1 MSDAAKLAGEAALS
15 RAFGRVTLRTPPQ
28 PSDARQGESSGSR
41 GDEKEGSGDARRSPW
56 LPELP
61 DEVVERIIRHAL
73 GDDADR
79 WSLGE
84 RFRRPPARGQ
94 PRPFRQPR
102 GPLRL
107 VCKRWRDTV
116 DAMCEHVEVDRA
128 VMVGDEA
135 LCGVIKA
142 MHLKSQLDFMPAE
155 SNIETLTLVGSHTEG
170 GELKL
175 GTDGL
180 REALRLLK
188 DSLRSLTI
196 RDTGMALGRILD
208 FVEQTISDH
217 DAVLKS
223 LTIDGDSRQSRDRTA
238 PFETSM
244 CFPVEN
250 RASDM
255 QHLNA
260 LLKIERGLEEL
271 HLTNLPCL
279 FVYPQHP
286 PPSIIRDP
294 RIERQLFLN
303 HAVFIGALQGSS
315 LKSLTLDRVGLHDQA
330 AERIV
335 TALPPTI
342 EAIKL
347 TCQASLRPNREIPE
361 YRWESE
367 YQSQHNRA
375 LRNGEPDD
383 YIDNCFT
390 PRRGFQRTWPRLLC
404 ERLIK
409 GDYPNLNDVTLPGE
423 YIGATTALHLEE
435 MLKSCAGASPP
446 REFKVTFTTFDAE
459 GIPTIP
465 EAILGRWRVHK
476 SKYVDASLESKELG
490 SITISSM
497 APDIPGDSEND
508 REPHPT
514 SWSEKRLA
522 VELAHHMAQREA
534 FADGPLYRSDY
545 DIPFKLLYSP
555 VIGFPEE
562 DILEAG
568 ALWKPF
574 PKTSVYN
581 KGTEECTYDDE
592 GKAKLIYN
600 PPDGQYL
607 EWSAMR
613 MWTALGHG
621 APRHA
626 YAAAMRWLLTRPEDA
641 SLRKL
646 AARAYLKDWVL
657 IGAFGLVR
665 QIKPDHCMPCG
676 LWEAATAMCSDP
688 DFEDKKIMQLPQ
700 FPVIQELLNTAYD
713 LARMLEK
720 RAAANVPNSDFVPD
734 GVYIT
739 QAGLRKCSSDPELGR
754 ALKWRGYFWP
764 GQDEH
769 AFHRAVMCVLL
780 KHWVT
785 MVFEDEALHPG
796 IIADQVIAEVE
807 DALFTQLIAYDV
819 VSDAINEHFSFHG
832 MFSRKDEGSIS
843 HYKFIDEQGMAISE
857 YEWVKAH
864 YGPGRRWAHSP
875 EGCMSHPI
883 ILLFDCLVSGC
894 GWAMYDAIYRSL
906 DYQRMRFEGTNT
918 TLNYAS
924 FDRWTETLLRT
935 EHAPVWIHSA
945 LNKPWPEME
954 AALRIA
960 ARVIAGVRNENDLR
974 KPEIDSIALILDSA
988 AKFYPKHPWRLDTFS
1003 HDGSS
1008 VSSSSEAIKELNDAV
1023 EAFFRRRK
1031 FAPLPR
1037 GTGAHG
1043 HQPLIRSW
1051 AEWLHA
1057 IGSPPPLTIDQAR
1070 AKHDELAAGNSEYER
1085 LEAELASVH
1094 ARMDK
1099 LGGVLR
1105 GVRSE
1110 LRTSAAFHRAPATI
1124 YLREAAEGWGR
1135 FKQPHSSPGGRPRL
1149 RQAKLDP
1156 RRPWTLDG
1164 ARRDSAG
1171 GGVAGRLKSLRRVP
1185 SPLTVDPEEMA
1196 TLDELDLSAADALRR
1211 LFEHCDAAAAY
1222 VDDDLDGVD
1231 ASNGAA
1237 GWSRVD
1243 DGHGF
1248 ADRGVLGRGPDTV
1261 TLATY
1266 VHEWENGW
1274 DRDVWEG
1281 EDDWDDPRVRLTP
1294 RVSRGSRD
1302 TRREEVAERCD
1313 DGERG
1318 GGGAGSIPVES
1329 TARRSLGN
1337 VLRVLGAS
1345 EASRW
1350 LVDGWLGLLDRARSA
1365 RAARRRGED
1374 VDFDV
1379 DDALAASVP
1388 QLYTGKDVRGVAH
1401 RRVGGALVRLVL
1413 AETVD

>member
-28 PSDARQGESSGSR
+28 PSDARQGEGSGSR
-41 GDEKEGSGDARRSPW
+41 ADDEGSGDACRSPR

-61 DEVVERIIRHAL
+61 DEVIERIIRHAL

-84 RFRRPPARGQ
+84 RFRTPPARGQ

-188 DSLRSLTI
+188 DSLKSLTI

-208 FVEQTISDH
+208 FVEQTIRDH

-223 LTIDGDSRQSRDRTA
+223 LTIDGYSRQSRDGTA

-260 LLKIERGLEEL
+260 LLKIGRGLEEL

-279 FVYPQHP
+279 FLYPHQPTHDL
-286 PPSIIRDP
+286 RG
-294 RIERQLFLN
+294 QFLLN
-303 HAVFIGALQGSS
+303 HTIFIGALQGSS

-361 YRWESE
+361 SRWESE
-367 YQSQHNRA
+367 YQSQFNRA

-423 YIGATTALHLEE
+423 YIGASTALHLEE

-497 APDIPGDSEND
+497 APDIPGESEND

-534 FADGPLYRSDY
+534 FADGPFYRSTY
-545 DIPFKLLYSP
+545 GYQPKLLLYP
-555 VIGFPEE
+555 VEG
-562 DILEAG
+562 DTLEAET
-568 ALWKPF
+568 LWKPC

-581 KGTEECTYDDE
+581 EGTMECTFDDE
-592 GKAKLIYN
+592 GEPKFIYK

-700 FPVIQELLNTAYD
+700 FPIMQELLNTAYD

-785 MVFEDEALHPG
+785 MAFEDEALHPG
-796 IIADQVIAEVE
+796 IIADQVIEEVE

-832 MFSRKDEGSIS
+832 MFSRKDEGSKS

-864 YGPGRRWAHSP
+864 YGPGRRWAHST
-875 EGCMSHPI
+875 EGVMNHPI
-883 ILLFDCLVSGC
+883 ELFSDYLHSGC
-894 GWAMYDAIYRSL
+894 AWAMYDAIYRSL

-924 FDRWTETLLRT
+924 FDRWTETLLRDL
-935 EHAPVWIHSA
+935 HGAPLWIHCA
-945 LNKPWPEME
+945 LDRPWPEME

-974 KPEIDSIALILDSA
+974 KPEIDGIALILTGA
-988 AKFYPKHPWRLDTFS
+988 AQCYPQHPWRLDTFS

-1037 GTGAHG
+1037 GTGAHD
-1043 HQPLIRSW
+1043 HRPLIRSW

-1057 IGSPPPLTIDQAR
+1057 IGSPPPLTIDDAR

-1099 LGGVLR
+1099 LGGKLR
-1105 GVRSE
+1105 NVRSE
-1110 LRTSAAFHRAPATI
+1110 LRTSAAFHRVPAAR
-1124 YLREAAEGWGR
+1124 YLSEAAEGWVR
-1135 FKQPHSSPGGRPRL
+1135 FKQPHSTPGRPRL

-1156 RRPWTLDG
+1156 RRPWTLDSAG
-1164 ARRDSAG
+1164 RRDSAG
-1171 GGVAGRLKSLRRVP
+1171 GGVAGRARAAHALRRVP
-1185 SPLTVDPEEMA
+1185 SPLTDVPEEMEELA
-1196 TLDELDLSAADALRR
+1196 ELDEAAADALRR

-1222 VDDDLDGVD
+1222 VDDDLDV
-1231 ASNGAA
+1231 NGGA

-1243 DGHGF
+1243 DGHGY
-1248 ADRGVLGRGPDTV
+1248 AERGVLGRGPDTA

-1266 VHEWENGW
+1266 VHE
-1274 DRDVWEG
+1274 R
-1281 EDDWDDPRVRLTP
+1281 
-1294 RVSRGSRD
+1294 
-1302 TRREEVAERCD
+1302 EVAERCD

-1318 GGGAGSIPVES
+1318 GGGVGSIPVES

-1345 EASRW
+1345 EASRR
-1350 LVDGWLGLLDRARSA
+1350 LVDGWLGLLDRAQLA

-1388 QLYTGKDVRGVAH
+1388 QLYTGKDVREVSY
-1401 RRVGGALVRLVL
+1401 RDVEGALVRRGGDGESDRSDD
-1413 AETVD
+1413 ATETRVES